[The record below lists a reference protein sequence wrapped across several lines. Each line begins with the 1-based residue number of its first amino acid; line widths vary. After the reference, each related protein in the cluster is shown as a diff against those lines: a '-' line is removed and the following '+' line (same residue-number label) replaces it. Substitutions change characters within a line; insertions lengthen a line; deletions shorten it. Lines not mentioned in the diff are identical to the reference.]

1 MVFNQLSKMVQLQ
14 WQHLRNA
21 LDAKGHE
28 HRMHQRLEKKQ
39 AKQKRKAT
47 RRAMREARRAKR
59 KERHK
64 LLSPTIIDEHA
75 NDVFS
80 SSSDHGIESNS
91 TPETCSKDSAH
102 FAEALLADDGA
113 VFIMNDT
120 TGGQPDRLQ
129 SNIGVSTFSK
139 ETVESKVTVYAV
151 ATVPKIP
158 IEITL
163 EVKPQL
169 DQKQCNFY
177 DSLGGYSTVDE
188 EEDELRE
195 LRTRSHRESDAELD
209 VHNGSATVSP
219 TAKKDLHPSIHEKQP
234 GDNIVGSGSS
244 PVTAESSLEMFST
257 RSLKSL
263 FETEHIDEL
272 INLELIDEYRTFDK
286 ETSRSFSVADNE
298 YDGLRALSSK
308 ISVAM
313 NQSSDVGTISDL
325 NRRATPSSKMQELE
339 VSFDSRV
346 ETVPNTNEFLNVNLS
361 AEYSKSSF
369 AMVKNG
375 LIQASTTL
383 PRLLSKE
390 VYGAI
395 EPPRQHLNG
404 NIFNVKTESE
414 PSVSEAV
421 VKMTEKNASQ
431 PVAFLE
437 KEMIA
442 GDFGMPDKA
451 AIHEYASSI
460 YESLCAREHRYHV
473 TENIF
478 AKQQSV
484 RPKMRAVLVDW
495 LVEVHQRFELE
506 TQTLFLTVNYID
518 RYLAQISVQSQR
530 FQLVGVAALLIA
542 SKFEEIYPCDMDDL
556 LYICERSYAK
566 DDLVDCERSLLNVL
580 NFNLAVPSV
589 SSFLGYYLSYFDEE
603 DELIGQLASY
613 FAERSLMDFTFGAT
627 YEPSIIASSCLL
639 VAHCYAKGQAPSL
652 VWSSRLED
660 LTGYA
665 AESITPCTRD
675 LWLILTQ
682 PCELVAVATKYS
694 TKEFGEVAHLPLENL
709 KAVFD

>member
-1 MVFNQLSKMVQLQ
+1 
-14 WQHLRNA
+14 
-21 LDAKGHE
+21 
-28 HRMHQRLEKKQ
+28 
-39 AKQKRKAT
+39 
-47 RRAMREARRAKR
+47 
-59 KERHK
+59 
-64 LLSPTIIDEHA
+64 
-75 NDVFS
+75 
-80 SSSDHGIESNS
+80 
-91 TPETCSKDSAH
+91 
-102 FAEALLADDGA
+102 
-113 VFIMNDT
+113 
-120 TGGQPDRLQ
+120 
-129 SNIGVSTFSK
+129 
-139 ETVESKVTVYAV
+139 
-151 ATVPKIP
+151 
-158 IEITL
+158 
-163 EVKPQL
+163 
-169 DQKQCNFY
+169 
-177 DSLGGYSTVDE
+177 
-188 EEDELRE
+188 
-195 LRTRSHRESDAELD
+195 
-209 VHNGSATVSP
+209 
-219 TAKKDLHPSIHEKQP
+219 
-234 GDNIVGSGSS
+234 
-244 PVTAESSLEMFST
+244 MFST

-442 GDFGMPDKA
+442 GDFGMPDKDA
-451 AIHEYASSI
+451 D
-460 YESLCAREHRYHV
+460 
-473 TENIF
+473 T
-478 AKQQSV
+478 
-484 RPKMRAVLVDW
+484 
-495 LVEVHQRFELE
+495 
-506 TQTLFLTVNYID
+506 FLTVNYID

>member
-102 FAEALLADDGA
+102 FAEALLADD
-113 VFIMNDT
+113 
-120 TGGQPDRLQ
+120 
-129 SNIGVSTFSK
+129 VSTFSK

-313 NQSSDVGTISDL
+313 NQSSDVG
-325 NRRATPSSKMQELE
+325 R
-339 VSFDSRV
+339 
-346 ETVPNTNEFLNVNLS
+346 
-361 AEYSKSSF
+361 
-369 AMVKNG
+369 
-375 LIQASTTL
+375 
-383 PRLLSKE
+383 
-390 VYGAI
+390 
-395 EPPRQHLNG
+395 
-404 NIFNVKTESE
+404 
-414 PSVSEAV
+414 SV
-421 VKMTEKNASQ
+421 
-431 PVAFLE
+431 
-437 KEMIA
+437 I
-442 GDFGMPDKA
+442 
-451 AIHEYASSI
+451 
-460 YESLCAREHRYHV
+460 
-473 TENIF
+473 
-478 AKQQSV
+478 
-484 RPKMRAVLVDW
+484 
-495 LVEVHQRFELE
+495 
-506 TQTLFLTVNYID
+506 
-518 RYLAQISVQSQR
+518 
-530 FQLVGVAALLIA
+530 
-542 SKFEEIYPCDMDDL
+542 
-556 LYICERSYAK
+556 
-566 DDLVDCERSLLNVL
+566 
-580 NFNLAVPSV
+580 
-589 SSFLGYYLSYFDEE
+589 
-603 DELIGQLASY
+603 
-613 FAERSLMDFTFGAT
+613 
-627 YEPSIIASSCLL
+627 
-639 VAHCYAKGQAPSL
+639 
-652 VWSSRLED
+652 
-660 LTGYA
+660 
-665 AESITPCTRD
+665 
-675 LWLILTQ
+675 
-682 PCELVAVATKYS
+682 
-694 TKEFGEVAHLPLENL
+694 
-709 KAVFD
+709 